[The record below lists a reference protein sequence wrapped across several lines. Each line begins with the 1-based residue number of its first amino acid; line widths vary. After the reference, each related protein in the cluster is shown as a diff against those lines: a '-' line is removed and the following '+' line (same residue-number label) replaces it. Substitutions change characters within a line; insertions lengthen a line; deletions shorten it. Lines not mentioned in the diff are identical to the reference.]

1 MKLPAAINE
10 KMLSRAMLGVGVYF
24 AIVKPLLIKFNIQD
38 SKAEKEEKK
47 RLEAANLTSNSGGG
61 DSPYSWAA
69 FFASAPSK
77 PLILDNASTVRFA
90 KALHDAYNYW
100 NFMNKY
106 DQDKAYGV
114 LSALKTQS
122 QFAWVAKKFFEM
134 YSTSLHSY
142 LSVGTLTEDEFA
154 DFNLKLV
161 QKPKYKVG

>member
-1 MKLPAAINE
+1 MKLPAIINE
-10 KMLSRAMLGVGVYF
+10 KLLGRAMLGVGVYF
-24 AIVKPLLIKFNIQD
+24 AIVKPLLEKLNLKD
-38 SKAEKEEKK
+38 TKEEKAEKE
-47 RLEAANLTSNSGGG
+47 RLEAAKVTSNSGGS

-77 PLILDNASTVRFA
+77 PLILNNASTVRFA

-106 DQDKAYGV
+106 DQDKAFGV

-154 DFNLKLV
+154 DFNLKLT
-161 QKPKYKVG
+161 QKPKYKA

>member
-1 MKLPAAINE
+1 MKLPAIVNE
-10 KMLSRAMLGVGVYF
+10 KLLTRAMLGVGVYF

-38 SKAEKEEKK
+38 SKAEKAEKI
-47 RLEAANLTSNSGGG
+47 RLEAAKVTSNSGGS

-69 FFASAPSK
+69 FFASAPAK
-77 PLILDNASTVRFA
+77 PLILDNASAVRFA
-90 KALHDAYNYW
+90 KILHDAYNYW
-100 NFMNKY
+100 NFMNQY
-106 DQDKAYGV
+106 DQDKAFGV

-142 LSVGTLTEDEFA
+142 LSEDTLTKDEFA

-161 QKPKYKVG
+161 QKPKYKA